1 MLNFTK
7 SNVSKEI
14 LTKVLI
20 FFWYVDRYWLLIQEK
35 CRFWPTKLLWVLNL
49 DFKFRKD
56 GSKTPSRRGF
66 FSIAANP
73 FGPALARWARALR
86 LKPWDTSS
94 NPTGVVVLILR
105 KESKKATQNRSKS
118 HML

>member
-20 FFWYVDRYWLLIQEK
+20 FFWYVDRHWLLIQEK